1 MTAAKMRGAVFADIG
16 ELAVMERDVPVLE
29 RPNEVIL
36 DVQACGICG
45 TDLHILTDY
54 VQYLLH
60 PVGVI
65 PTGPNFVIK
74 QDAQA
79 VIDLS
84 KEGIR

>member
-1 MTAAKMRGAVFADIG
+1 M
-16 ELAVMERDVPVLE
+16 PV
-29 RPNEVIL
+29 
-36 DVQACGICG
+36 A
-45 TDLHILTDY
+45 ILTDY